1 MTYTETSDAT
11 ACPRPTTIGAV
22 LRRWRA
28 RAGLTQTQVAVLL
41 EVQQTTISSWELERS
56 MVSVPDLSR
65 LAALY
70 DVTASE
76 LGEEVRALTAT
87 AGA

>member
-1 MTYTETSDAT
+1 MTYAAT
-11 ACPRPTTIGAV
+11 DTPPPPRPTTIGAV

-28 RAGLTQTQVAVLL
+28 RAGLTQAQVAVLL
-41 EVQQTTISSWELERS
+41 EVQQTTISSWELERT

-70 DVTASE
+70 HVPADE
-76 LGEEVRALTAT
+76 LGEEVRALTA
-87 AGA
+87 GA